1 MDAIHANAEYL
12 KMKKQKTDKITKKMS
27 FTEIME
33 KHPEAAEVL
42 FAKGMHCI
50 GCPMAMSESLG
61 EGCLAHGLNPDEIV
75 DELNKKLNKK
85 KSIEK

>member
-1 MDAIHANAEYL
+1 
-12 KMKKQKTDKITKKMS
+12 MKKQKTNGKINKKMS

-33 KHPEAAEVL
+33 KHPEAAGVL
-42 FAKGMHCI
+42 FEKGMHCI

-75 DELNKKLNKK
+75 DELNKKIIEGKKEKK
-85 KSIEK
+85 K